1 MTDLTTD
8 ERSTILHA
16 LGLTP
21 VNGKMPRWS
30 RRNYY
35 AGESATCASL
45 AQQGRIRRYAEP
57 REWFPDPL
65 YCVTAAG
72 AIAAGV
78 GNRARKIDMVGK
90 Q

>member
-1 MTDLTTD
+1 MADLTTE
-8 ERSTILHA
+8 ERRVILHA

-21 VNGKMPRWS
+21 INGKIPRWS
-30 RRNYY
+30 HRNYY

-45 AQQGRIRRYAEP
+45 AQHGRMRRYAEP
-57 REWFPDPL
+57 TEWCPYPL

-72 AIAAGV
+72 VIAAGV
-78 GNRARKIDMVGK
+78 GNRVRKEDMVGK